1 MTAYV
6 FAVRFEEMTNRA
18 PPDVPATRVRGPR
31 GALTTGGESRGMNTI
46 ARTITAALVG
56 AAAAGAAQAQEQEV
70 EVLHWWTSGGEAAA
84 VQVLKEDLES
94 QGVGWQDMAVA
105 GGAGDAARTALKARV
120 ASGDA
125 PAAAQMLGMAVREW
139 SEEGGL
145 GDLSAVAE
153 EQNWDGVL
161 PTAIK
166 DFAKSG
172 DAWVAAP
179 VNIHRPHW
187 VWANPEVLARVG
199 LEEAPSTW
207 EEFDAAAEKLMAEGI
222 VPLAHGGQPWQDA
235 TIWDAVVLGVGGPEF
250 YRQAVIEADE
260 EALTSD
266 TMKAVFDRMR
276 TLRGYVD
283 PNFSG
288 RDWNLAT
295 AMVMNGEAAMQI
307 MGDWAKGEIV
317 AAEMTPGE
325 DILCTMA
332 PGTEGAFLFNTDFFA
347 MFEVGEDK
355 REAQDKLASSIVAP
369 EFQETFN
376 LTKGSIPANTEVS
389 DENFDLC
396 GQKSMADLKAA
407 EEAGTLMGSL
417 AHGHGQP
424 AAVQAAYIDVITE
437 HFNSDMSSDEAV
449 EKLATSVADATF

>member
-1 MTAYV
+1 MKR
-6 FAVRFEEMTNRA
+6 FAKTS
-18 PPDVPATRVRGPR
+18 ATV
-31 GALTTGGESRGMNTI
+31 
-46 ARTITAALVG
+46 LVG
-56 AAAAGAAQAQEQEV
+56 AAMSAVLSAGVAQAQEQQV

-84 VQVLKEDLES
+84 VKVLQEDLAS
-94 QGVGWQDMAVA
+94 KGVGWQDMAVA
-105 GGAGDAARTALKARV
+105 GGGGDAARTALKARV
-120 ASGDA
+120 AAGDA

-145 GDLSAVAE
+145 GDLSAVAA
-153 EQNWDGVL
+153 EQNWEEVL

-187 VWANPEVLARVG
+187 VWSNPEVLAKVG
-199 LEEAPSTW
+199 LDAAPATW

-235 TIWDAVVLGVGGPEF
+235 TIWDAVVLGVGGADF
-250 YRQAVIEADE
+250 YRKAILEADE

-266 TMKAVFDRMR
+266 TMKQVFDRMR
-276 TLRGYVD
+276 ILRGYVD

-317 AAEMTPGE
+317 AADKVPGV

-332 PGTEGAFLFNTDFFA
+332 PGTEGTFLFNTDFFA
-347 MFEVGEDK
+347 MFEVGADK
-355 REAQDKLASSIVAP
+355 QDAQNKLASAIVAP
-369 EFQETFN
+369 AFQETFN
-376 LTKGSIPANTEVS
+376 LTKGSIPANIEVS
-389 DENFDLC
+389 DENFDAC
-396 GQKSMADLKAA
+396 GKKSMADLKSA
-407 EEAGTLMGSL
+407 EAAGTLMGSL

-424 AAVQAAYIDVITE
+424 AAIQAAYIDVITE

-449 EKLATSVADATF
+449 QKLAESVADAQF

>member
-1 MTAYV
+1 MHHLFTRTA
-6 FAVRFEEMTNRA
+6 A
-18 PPDVPATRVRGPR
+18 
-31 GALTTGGESRGMNTI
+31 
-46 ARTITAALVG
+46 AALVG
-56 AAAAGAAQAQEQEV
+56 TVIAALSVGAAHAQEEQV

-84 VQVLKEDLES
+84 VKVLQEDLQT

-105 GGAGDAARTALKARV
+105 GGGGDAARTALKARV
-120 ASGDA
+120 AAGDA

-139 SEEGGL
+139 AEEGGL

-153 EQNWDGVL
+153 EQDWEGVL

-166 DFAKSG
+166 EFAKSG

-187 VWANPEVLARVG
+187 VWANPEVLAKVG
-199 LEEAPSTW
+199 LDAAPATW

-235 TIWDAVVLGVGGPEF
+235 TIWDAVVLGVGGADF
-250 YRQAVIEADE
+250 YKQAILEADE

-266 TMKAVFDRMR
+266 TMKSVFDRMR

-317 AAEMTPGE
+317 AADMEPGV

-332 PGTEGAFLFNTDFFA
+332 PGTEGTFLFNTDFFA

-355 REAQDKLASSIVAP
+355 QEAQNKLASSIVAP
-369 EFQETFN
+369 AFQETFN

-389 DENFDLC
+389 DENFDAC
-396 GQKSMADLKAA
+396 GKKSMADLKSA
-407 EEAGTLMGSL
+407 EADGTLMGSL

-449 EKLATSVADATF
+449 QKLAESVADATF